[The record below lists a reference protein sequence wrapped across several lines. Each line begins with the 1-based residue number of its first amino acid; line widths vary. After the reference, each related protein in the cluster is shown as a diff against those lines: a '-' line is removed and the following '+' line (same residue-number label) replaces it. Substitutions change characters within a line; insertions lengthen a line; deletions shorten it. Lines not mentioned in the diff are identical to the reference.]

1 MKTGCVQGFAAKQ
14 AQPVHVPKMGVR
26 QEHRTKRR
34 MPPRAKLVAQRSG
47 GFDEMSVAVF
57 IDDAQAH
64 RVPNVFRA
72 QSGATRSLTARLRT
86 PAILGDSEQGDR
98 RHGPDHAEVEH
109 EPFHAKVS
117 NPTTKP
123 EGLREQRASTVQS

>member
-1 MKTGCVQGFAAKQ
+1 MRSGFRGQ
-14 AQPVHVPKMGVR
+14 TSPTRPRAQNGRASRAPN
-26 QEHRTKRR
+26 EEEDA
-34 MPPRAKLVAQRSG
+34 PRAKLVAQRSG

-64 RVPNVFRA
+64 WVPNVFRA
-72 QSGATRSLTARLRT
+72 QSGATRSLTARLRA